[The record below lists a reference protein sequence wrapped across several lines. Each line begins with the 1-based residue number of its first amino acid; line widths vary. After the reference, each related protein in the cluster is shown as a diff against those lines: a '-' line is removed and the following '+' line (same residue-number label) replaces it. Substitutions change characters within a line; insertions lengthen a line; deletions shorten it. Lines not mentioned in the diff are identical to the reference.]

1 MDPDRINEYT
11 IRDLINK
18 LNYYTKKYDEGNP
31 EIGDKEWDD
40 MYFDLQELESWT
52 GLYFEDSP
60 TQKVIFQEVSKLNK
74 VEHNHPMLSL
84 DKTKSIDVVKSFLG
98 NKDFICMAKMDGLTC
113 SLRYLDGKLVSAE
126 TRGNGQ
132 VGEDILHNAIVV
144 KNIPKRINYQNEL
157 IIDGEIIC
165 TYKDFEPFAAEY
177 KNPRNFASGSIRLL
191 DSSECAKRNLT
202 FVAWDIVKGFDEE
215 KENSKL
221 LTGYYSEKLSDKLLE
236 ADALGFT
243 IVPFEVNLS
252 EYKTI
257 EQIMEMV
264 KKSSSMF
271 PIDGLVFKYNN
282 CDEYIAAGRTDHHF
296 KGGLAYKFYDE
307 CYETTLLDIEW
318 TMGRTGVLT
327 PVAILNPIDIE
338 GTEVSRASLHNISI
352 MEELL
357 KYTPFKGQ
365 KVYVYKAN
373 MIIPQISRSEELF
386 MDTVVDKFEYIHIPE
401 TCPICGGA
409 TKIVQENESKI
420 LMCDNPQCEGK
431 LVNRIEHFF
440 GKKGLDAKGIS
451 KATIEKLISWGWV
464 ESITDV
470 FELSKHAKEWKNISG
485 FGEKSVSNIL
495 GSIEASR
502 NCNLE
507 SVIAAAGIPLIG
519 RTVAKDLAKR
529 FTSYNAFKENIEG
542 DFDFSSLGGYGYEMN
557 KSLKTFDYTELDY
570 IVENYLNIQEEKQE
584 VYEKKLQNLTFCVT
598 GKVSIWKNRDELS
611 AFIENLGGKV
621 TGSVS
626 KNTDY
631 LINNDV
637 NSTSAKNNKAK
648 ELGIPIISEQTF
660 MDNFD
665 IQK

>member
-1 MDPDRINEYT
+1 MDPDRIDEYR

-31 EIGDKEWDD
+31 EISDKEWDN
-40 MYFDLQELESWT
+40 MYFELQDLENWT

-84 DKTKSIDVVKSFLG
+84 DKTKSIDAVKSFLG

-126 TRGNGQ
+126 TRGNGI
-132 VGEDILHNAIVV
+132 VGEDILHNALQV
-144 KNIPKRINYQNEL
+144 KNIPNKIDYKEEL
-157 IIDGEIIC
+157 IVDGEIIC

-191 DSSECAKRNLT
+191 NSKESSMRNLT
-202 FVAWDIVKGFDEE
+202 FVVWDIIKGFDEE
-215 KENSKL
+215 KESRKL
-221 LTGYYSEKLSDKLLE
+221 LTGYYNERLSNKLLK
-236 ADALGFT
+236 ADELGFT
-243 IVPFEVNLS
+243 IVPFEVNLP

-257 EQIMEMV
+257 EQIMEIV
-264 KKSSSMF
+264 KKSSSIY
-271 PIDGLVFKYNN
+271 PIDGLVFKYDN
-282 CDEYIAAGRTDHHF
+282 CDEYISAGKTDHHF

-307 CYETTLLDIEW
+307 EYETTIEDIEW

-327 PVAILNPIDIE
+327 PVAILTPIAID
-338 GTEVSRASLHNISI
+338 GTEVSRANLHNISVAHDI
-352 MEELL
+352 LGGAH
-357 KYTPFKGQ
+357 FGWKGQ
-365 KVYVYKAN
+365 KVWVYKAN
-373 MIIPQISRSEELF
+373 MIIPQISKAEE
-386 MDTVVDKFEYIHIPE
+386 DDEKTKEYFTLPHV
-401 TCPICGGA
+401 CPICGGNVETRKEVDSEMLYCA
-409 TKIVQENESKI
+409 N
-420 LMCDNPQCEGK
+420 LQCEGK

-451 KATIEKLISWGWV
+451 KATIEKLIDFGWV
-464 ESITDV
+464 TRIRDM
-470 FELSKHAKEWKNISG
+470 FDLSRYKDEWKNISG
-485 FGEKSVSNIL
+485 FGEKSISNIL
-495 GSIEASR
+495 GAIETSR

-529 FTSYNAFKENIEG
+529 FTSYGAFKENIEG
-542 DFDFSSLGGYGYEMN
+542 SFDFSSLGGYGYEMN

-584 VYEKKLQNLTFCVT
+584 VYEKKLQNLTFCIT

-648 ELGIPIISEQTF
+648 ELGIPIISEQIF

>member
-84 DKTKSIDVVKSFLG
+84 DKTKSIDAVKSFLG

-132 VGEDILHNAIVV
+132 VGEDILHNALVV

-157 IIDGEIIC
+157 IVDGEIIC

-191 DSSECAKRNLT
+191 DNSECAKRNLT
-202 FVAWDIVKGFDEE
+202 FVAWDIVKGFNEE

-282 CDEYIAAGRTDHHF
+282 YDEYIAAGRTDHHF

-307 CYETTLLDIEW
+307 CYETTIEDIEW

-327 PVAILNPIDIE
+327 PVAILAPIEID
-338 GTEVSRASLHNISI
+338 GTEVSRANLHNISVAQ
-352 MEELL
+352 ETLGGAH
-357 KYTPFKGQ
+357 FGWKGQ
-365 KVYVYKAN
+365 KVWVYKAN
-373 MIIPQISRSEELF
+373 MIIPQISKAEE
-386 MDTVVDKFEYIHIPE
+386 DDEKTKEYFTLPHI
-401 TCPICGGA
+401 CPVCGGEVEIRKEVDSEMLYCA
-409 TKIVQENESKI
+409 
-420 LMCDNPQCEGK
+420 NPQCDGK
-431 LVNRIEHFF
+431 LINKIENFF
-440 GKKGLDAKGIS
+440 GKRGLDAKGIS
-451 KATIEKLISWGWV
+451 KATIEKLIDFGWV
-464 ESITDV
+464 TRIRDM
-470 FELSKHAKEWKNISG
+470 FDLSRHKDEWKNISG

-495 GSIEASR
+495 GAIEASR

-519 RTVAKDLAKR
+519 RTVARDLAKR
-529 FTSYNAFKENIEG
+529 FTSYSVFKENIKG

-570 IVENYLNIQEEKQE
+570 IVENYLNIKEEKQE

-598 GKVSIWKNRDELS
+598 GKVSVWKNRDELS
-611 AFIENLGGKV
+611 SFIENLGGKV

>member
-1 MDPDRINEYT
+1 MDSDRINEYT

-18 LNYYTKKYDEGNP
+18 LNYYTKKYDEG
-31 EIGDKEWDD
+31 ESLISDKEWDD

-132 VGEDILHNAIVV
+132 VGEDILHNALVV

-252 EYKTI
+252 EYKNI
-257 EQIMEMV
+257 EQIIEVV

-282 CDEYIAAGRTDHHF
+282 CNEYIAAGRTDHHF
-296 KGGLAYKFYDE
+296 KGGLAYKFYDSCE
-307 CYETTLLDIEW
+307 QTELLDIEYG
-318 TMGRTGVLT
+318 MSRNGILT
-327 PVAILNPIDIE
+327 PVAVFKEIELE
-338 GTEVSRASLHNISI
+338 GTIVNRASLSNISI
-352 MEELL
+352 L
-357 KYTPFKGQ
+357 KQTLGENPFLGQ
-365 KVYVYKAN
+365 KIWVSKRN
-373 MIIPQISRSEELF
+373 QIIPK
-386 MDTVVDKFEYIHIPE
+386 VEYAE
-401 TCPICGGA
+401 D
-409 TKIVQENESKI
+409 EN
-420 LMCDNPQCEGK
+420 G
-431 LVNRIEHFF
+431 NRI
-440 GKKGLDAKGIS
+440 
-451 KATIEKLISWGWV
+451 
-464 ESITDV
+464 
-470 FELSKHAKEWKNISG
+470 
-485 FGEKSVSNIL
+485 
-495 GSIEASR
+495 
-502 NCNLE
+502 
-507 SVIAAAGIPLIG
+507 
-519 RTVAKDLAKR
+519 
-529 FTSYNAFKENIEG
+529 
-542 DFDFSSLGGYGYEMN
+542 
-557 KSLKTFDYTELDY
+557 
-570 IVENYLNIQEEKQE
+570 
-584 VYEKKLQNLTFCVT
+584 
-598 GKVSIWKNRDELS
+598 
-611 AFIENLGGKV
+611 
-621 TGSVS
+621 
-626 KNTDY
+626 
-631 LINNDV
+631 
-637 NSTSAKNNKAK
+637 
-648 ELGIPIISEQTF
+648 
-660 MDNFD
+660 
-665 IQK
+665 

>member
-1 MDPDRINEYT
+1 MDPDRIDEYR
-11 IRDLINK
+11 IRDLIYK

-31 EIGDKEWDD
+31 EISDKEWDD
-40 MYFDLQELESWT
+40 MYFELQGLENWT

-60 TQKVIFQEVSKLNK
+60 TQKVVFQEVSKLNK

-84 DKTKSIDVVKSFLG
+84 AKTKEINEVESFLG
-98 NKDFICMAKMDGLTC
+98 DKAYICMAKMDGLTC
-113 SLRYLDGKLVSAE
+113 SLRYLGGKLVSAE

-132 VGEDILHNAIVV
+132 VGEDILHNALVI
-144 KNIPKRINYQNEL
+144 KNIPKRIPWQDEF
-157 IIDGEIIC
+157 IVDGEIIC
-165 TYKDFEPFAAEY
+165 TYDDFEPFSSEY

-191 DSSECAKRNLT
+191 DSRECAKRNLT
-202 FVAWDIVKGFDEE
+202 FVAWDIIKFTM
-215 KENSKL
+215 KL
-221 LTGYYSEKLSDKLLE
+221 LSTKMELLKE
-236 ADALGFT
+236 YGFT
-243 IVPFEVNLS
+243 TVP
-252 EYKTI
+252 YTI
-257 EQIMEMV
+257 DDDFYTPSLDQQIE
-264 KKSSSMF
+264 KIQNQCKELGY
-271 PIDGLVFKYNN
+271 PIDGVVFKYDF
-282 CDEYIAAGRTDHHF
+282 CRAYEEAGRTDHHF

-307 CYETTLLDIEW
+307 EYETTIEDIEW

-327 PVAILNPIDIE
+327 PVAILAPIEID
-338 GTEVSRASLHNISI
+338 GTEVSRANLHNISVAHDT
-352 MEELL
+352 LGGL
-357 KYTPFKGQ
+357 CFGWKGQ
-365 KVYVYKAN
+365 KVWVYKAN
-373 MIIPQISRSEELF
+373 MIIPQISKAEE
-386 MDTVVDKFEYIHIPE
+386 DDERIKEYFTLPYI
-401 TCPICGGA
+401 CPVCGGEVETRKEVDSEMLYCA
-409 TKIVQENESKI
+409 
-420 LMCDNPQCEGK
+420 NPQCEGK

-451 KATIEKLISWGWV
+451 KATIEKLIDFGWV
-464 ESITDV
+464 TRIRDM
-470 FELSKHAKEWKNISG
+470 FDLSRFASEWKNIPG

-495 GSIEASR
+495 GAIEASR

-507 SVIAAAGIPLIG
+507 SAIAAAGIPLIG
-519 RTVAKDLAKR
+519 RTVAKDLARR
-529 FTSYNAFKENIEG
+529 FTSYGAFKENIEG
-542 DFDFSSLGGYGYEMN
+542 SFDFSSLGGYGYEMN

-598 GKVSIWKNRDELS
+598 GKVSVWKNRDELS

-660 MDNFD
+660 MDSFD
-665 IQK
+665 ISK

>member
-84 DKTKSIDVVKSFLG
+84 DKTKSVDAVKSFLG

-132 VGEDILHNAIVV
+132 VGEDILHNALVV

-202 FVAWDIVKGFDEE
+202 FVVWDIVKGFDEE

-221 LTGYYSEKLSDKLLE
+221 LTGYYNEKLSDKLLE

-252 EYKTI
+252 EYKNI
-257 EQIMEMV
+257 EQIMEVV

-282 CDEYIAAGRTDHHF
+282 CDEYIAAGKTDHHF

-307 CYETTLLDIEW
+307 EYETTLLDIEW

-357 KYTPFKGQ
+357 KYAPFKGQ

-386 MDTVVDKFEYIHIPE
+386 MDTIVDKFEYIYIPE

-470 FELSKHAKEWKNISG
+470 FELSKHAKEWKNMQG
-485 FGEKSVSNIL
+485 FGEKSVTNIL
-495 GSIEASR
+495 ESIERSKS
-502 NCNLE
+502 CVLE
-507 SVIAAAGIPLIG
+507 SIISAAGIPLIG
-519 RTVAKDLAKR
+519 RTVARDLAKR
-529 FTSYNAFKENIEG
+529 FNTYEDFRDAIRNG
-542 DFDFSSLGGYGYEMN
+542 FDFTKFDGYGYEMH
-557 KSLKTFDYTELDY
+557 KAISTFNYTELDN
-570 IVENYLNIQEEKQE
+570 IVENYLTIEKNNDIIN
-584 VYEKKLQNLTFCVT
+584 VEKLKDLTFCIT
-598 GKVSIWKNRDELS
+598 GKVHIWKNRDELS
-611 AFIENLGGKV
+611 KEIEKLGGKV

-626 KNTDY
+626 KNTNY
-631 LINNDV
+631 LINNDI

-648 ELGIPIISEQTF
+648 ELGVQIISEEDF
-660 MDNFD
+660 KKIFD
-665 IQK
+665 I

>member
-84 DKTKSIDVVKSFLG
+84 DKTKSVDAIKSFLG

-132 VGEDILHNAIVV
+132 VGEDILHNALVV

-191 DSSECAKRNLT
+191 NSSECAKRNLT

-221 LTGYYSEKLSDKLLE
+221 LTGYYNEKLSDKLLE

-252 EYKTI
+252 EYKNI
-257 EQIMEMV
+257 EQIMEVV

-282 CDEYIAAGRTDHHF
+282 CDEYIAAGKTDHHF

-307 CYETTLLDIEW
+307 EYETTLLDIEW

-357 KYTPFKGQ
+357 KYAPFKGQ

-386 MDTVVDKFEYIHIPE
+386 MDTIVDKFEYIHIPE
-401 TCPICGGA
+401 ICPVCGGA

-470 FELSKHAKEWKNISG
+470 FELSKHAKEWKNMQG
-485 FGEKSVSNIL
+485 FGEKSVTNIL
-495 GSIEASR
+495 ESIERSKS
-502 NCNLE
+502 CVLE
-507 SVIAAAGIPLIG
+507 SIISAAGIPLIG
-519 RTVAKDLAKR
+519 RTVARDLAKR
-529 FTSYNAFKENIEG
+529 FNTYEDFRDAIRNG
-542 DFDFSSLGGYGYEMN
+542 FDFTKFDGYGYEMHKAISAFN
-557 KSLKTFDYTELDY
+557 YTELDN
-570 IVENYLNIQEEKQE
+570 IVENYLTIEKNNDIIN
-584 VYEKKLQNLTFCVT
+584 VEKLKDLTFCIT
-598 GKVSIWKNRDELS
+598 GKVHIWKNRDELS
-611 AFIENLGGKV
+611 KEIEKLGGKV

-626 KNTDY
+626 KNTNY

-648 ELGIPIISEQTF
+648 ELGVQIISEEDF
-660 MDNFD
+660 KKIFD
-665 IQK
+665 I

>member
-1 MDPDRINEYT
+1 MDPDRIDEYR
-11 IRDLINK
+11 IRDLIYK

-31 EIGDKEWDD
+31 EISDKEWDN
-40 MYFDLQELESWT
+40 MYFELQDLENWT

-84 DKTKSIDVVKSFLG
+84 AKTKEISEVESFLG
-98 NKDFICMAKMDGLTC
+98 DKAYICMAKMDGLTC

-132 VGEDILHNAIVV
+132 IGEDILHNAIVV
-144 KNIPKRINYQNEL
+144 KNIPKKINYQNEL
-157 IIDGEIIC
+157 IVDGEIIC

-191 DSSECAKRNLT
+191 DSRECAKRNLT

-221 LTGYYSEKLSDKLLE
+221 LTGYYNEKLSDKLLK

-257 EQIMEMV
+257 EQIMEVV
-264 KKSSSMF
+264 KRSSSIY
-271 PIDGLVFKYNN
+271 PIDGLVFKYND

-307 CYETTLLDIEW
+307 EYETTIEDIEW
-318 TMGRTGVLT
+318 TMGRTGLLT
-327 PVAILNPIDIE
+327 PVAILTPVDID
-338 GTEVSRASLHNISI
+338 GTEVSRANLHNISVAHDI
-352 MEELL
+352 LGGA
-357 KYTPFKGQ
+357 YFGWKGQ
-365 KVYVYKAN
+365 KVWVYKAN
-373 MIIPQISRSEELF
+373 MIIPQISKAEKDDER
-386 MDTVVDKFEYIHIPE
+386 TKEYFTLPHI
-401 TCPICGGA
+401 CPVCGGNVETRKEVDSEMLYCA
-409 TKIVQENESKI
+409 
-420 LMCDNPQCEGK
+420 NPQCEGK
-431 LVNRIEHFF
+431 LVNKIEHFF

-451 KATIEKLISWGWV
+451 KATIEKLIDFGWV
-464 ESITDV
+464 TRIRDM
-470 FELSKHAKEWKNISG
+470 FDLSRHKDEWKSISG
-485 FGEKSVSNIL
+485 FGEKSISNIL
-495 GSIEASR
+495 GAIETSR

-529 FTSYNAFKENIEG
+529 FTSYGAFKENIEG
-542 DFDFSSLGGYGYEMN
+542 SFDFSSLGGYGYEMN

-570 IVENYLNIQEEKQE
+570 IVENYLNIKEEKQE
-584 VYEKKLQNLTFCVT
+584 VYEKKLQNLTFCIT

-648 ELGIPIISEQTF
+648 ELGIPIIGEQAF